1 MGEGQFMVDARE
13 LLGQLMQVGTTSST
27 PSRIGNALGVQGTSA
42 GGGLLSD
49 LLGGLGLGGGSGG
62 GNPLSDLLGSLGGA
76 GGGAANPARDMLG
89 DASRVAQQNPL
100 AVGSLAALA
109 GAFLGGKS
117 GVPNGTLGG
126 GALAL
131 LASLAL
137 TSLKGREEAQPV
149 PSSAGSS
156 QDAPLGLRE
165 PQNPGEEQELQD
177 KATLI
182 ISAMINAAKA
192 DGAIDEK
199 EAQRIVGKLEGGG
212 ADPQARQF
220 IADEM
225 LKPMDMNAL
234 IARARTPQLAV
245 EVYAASLLAIEV
257 DTPAE
262 QDYLRRLA
270 DGLRLDP
277 ATVQRVH
284 QTLGVQ
290 A

>member
-1 MGEGQFMVDARE
+1 MA
-13 LLGQLMQVGTTSST
+13 T
-27 PSRIGNALGVQGTSA
+27 
-42 GGGLLSD
+42 
-49 LLGGLGLGGGSGG
+49 
-62 GNPLSDLLGSLGGA
+62 
-76 GGGAANPARDMLG
+76 
-89 DASRVAQQNPL
+89 
-100 AVGSLAALA
+100 
-109 GAFLGGKS
+109 
-117 GVPNGTLGG
+117 
-126 GALAL
+126 
-131 LASLAL
+131 
-137 TSLKGREEAQPV
+137 LKGKDDAQPA
-149 PSSAGSS
+149 PGSDDPA

-165 PQNPGEEQELQD
+165 PQTPREERELQD

-192 DGAIDEK
+192 DGAIDQK
-199 EAQRIVGKLEGGG
+199 EAQRIVGKLEGSG

-234 IARARTPQLAV
+234 IQRVQTPQLAV

-262 QDYLRRLA
+262 QDYLRQLA
-270 DGLRLDP
+270 QGLRLDP
-277 ATVQRVH
+277 ATVQRVQ

>member
-1 MGEGQFMVDARE
+1 MVDARE
-13 LLGQLMQVGTTSST
+13 LLGQLMQAGTTRST
-27 PSRIGNALGVQGTSA
+27 ASRIGNAFGAQGPGA

-62 GNPLSDLLGSLGGA
+62 GNPLSDLLGGLGGA
-76 GGGAANPARDMLG
+76 GGGAAGQARDMLG
-89 DASRVAQQNPL
+89 DAGRVARQNPL
-100 AVGSLAALA
+100 AVGGLAALA

-117 GVPNGTLGG
+117 GVPNGALGG

-131 LASLAL
+131 LASLAMA
-137 TSLKGREEAQPV
+137 TLKGKDDAQPA
-149 PSSAGSS
+149 PDGDDPA

-165 PQNPGEEQELQD
+165 PQTPGEEQELQN

-182 ISAMINAAKA
+182 ISAMISAAKA

-199 EAQRIVGKLEGGG
+199 ETQRIVGKLEGSG

-234 IARARTPQLAV
+234 IQRARTPQVAV

-257 DTPAE
+257 DTPGE

-270 DGLRLDP
+270 EGLRLDP
-277 ATVQRVH
+277 ATVQRVQ
-284 QTLGVQ
+284 QTLGVG

>member
-1 MGEGQFMVDARE
+1 MDARE
-13 LLGQLMQVGTTSST
+13 LLGQLMQAGTTPST
-27 PSRIGNALGVQGTSA
+27 ASRIGNAFGAQGSGA

-62 GNPLSDLLGSLGGA
+62 GNPLSDLLGSLGGS
-76 GGGAANPARDMLG
+76 GGAAAGAGQGRDMLG
-89 DASRVAQQNPL
+89 DAGRVARQNPL
-100 AVGSLAALA
+100 AVGGLAALA

-117 GVPNGTLGG
+117 GVPNGALGG

-131 LASLAL
+131 LASLAMA
-137 TSLKGREEAQPV
+137 TLKGKDDAQPA
-149 PSSAGSS
+149 PGGADPG

-165 PQNPGEEQELQD
+165 PQTPHEEQQLQD

-192 DGAIDEK
+192 DGAIDQQ

-234 IARARTPQLAV
+234 IQRAQTPQLAV

-262 QDYLRRLA
+262 QDYLRQLA
-270 DGLRLDP
+270 QGLRLDP
-277 ATVQRVH
+277 ATVQRVQ

>member
-1 MGEGQFMVDARE
+1 MDARE
-13 LLGQLMQVGTTSST
+13 LLGQLMQAGTTRST
-27 PSRIGNALGVQGTSA
+27 ASRIGNAFGAQGPGA

-49 LLGGLGLGGGSGG
+49 LLGGLGLGGGSAG
-62 GNPLSDLLGSLGGA
+62 GNPLSDLLGGLGGSGGA
-76 GGGAANPARDMLG
+76 GDKARDMLG
-89 DASRVAQQNPL
+89 DAGRVARQNPL
-100 AVGSLAALA
+100 AVGGLAALA
-109 GAFLGGKS
+109 GAFLGGRS
-117 GVPNGTLGG
+117 GVPNGALGG

-131 LASLAL
+131 LASLAMA
-137 TSLKGREEAQPV
+137 TLKGKDDAQPA
-149 PSSAGSS
+149 PGGGDPA

-165 PQNPGEEQELQD
+165 PQTPREEQELQD

-182 ISAMINAAKA
+182 ISAMISAAKA
-192 DGAIDEK
+192 DGAIDQK

-234 IARARTPQLAV
+234 IQRAQTPQLAV

-262 QDYLRRLA
+262 QDYLRQLA
-270 DGLRLDP
+270 QGLRLDP
-277 ATVQRVH
+277 ATVQQVQ

>member
-1 MGEGQFMVDARE
+1 MDARE
-13 LLGQLMQVGTTSST
+13 LLGQLMQAGTTRST
-27 PSRIGNALGVQGTSA
+27 ANRIGNAFGAQGPGA
-42 GGGLLSD
+42 GGGMLSD

-62 GNPLSDLLGSLGGA
+62 GNPLSGLLAGLGGS
-76 GGGAANPARDMLG
+76 GGGAAGQAGDMLG
-89 DASRVAQQNPL
+89 DAGRVARQNPL
-100 AVGSLAALA
+100 AVGGLAALA

-117 GVPNGTLGG
+117 GVPHGALGG

-131 LASLAL
+131 LASLAMA
-137 TSLKGREEAQPV
+137 TLKGKDDAAQPA
-149 PSSAGSS
+149 PGGDDPG

-165 PQNPGEEQELQD
+165 PQTPGEEQELQD

-192 DGAIDEK
+192 DGAIDQQ
-199 EAQRIVGKLEGGG
+199 EAQRIVGKLEGSG

-225 LKPMDMNAL
+225 LKPMDMNSL
-234 IARARTPQLAV
+234 IQRAQTPQLAV

-270 DGLRLDP
+270 QGLRLDP
-277 ATVQRVH
+277 ATVQQVQ

>member
-1 MGEGQFMVDARE
+1 MDARE
-13 LLGQLMQVGTTSST
+13 LLGQLMQAGTTRST
-27 PSRIGNALGVQGTSA
+27 ASRIGNAFGAQGPGA
-42 GGGLLSD
+42 GGGMLSD

-62 GNPLSDLLGSLGGA
+62 GNPLSDLLGGLGGS
-76 GGGAANPARDMLG
+76 GGAADKAGDMLG
-89 DASRVAQQNPL
+89 DASRVARQNPL
-100 AVGSLAALA
+100 AVGGLAALA

-117 GVPNGTLGG
+117 GVPHGALGG

-131 LASLAL
+131 LASLAMA
-137 TSLKGREEAQPV
+137 TLKGKDDAAQPV
-149 PSSAGSS
+149 PASDDPG

-165 PQNPGEEQELQD
+165 PQTPGEEQQLQD

-182 ISAMINAAKA
+182 ISAMISAAKA

-199 EAQRIVGKLEGGG
+199 ETQRIVGKLEGSG

-225 LKPMDMNAL
+225 LKPMDINSL
-234 IARARTPQLAV
+234 IQRAQTPQLAV

-270 DGLRLDP
+270 QGLHLDP
-277 ATVQRVH
+277 ATVQQVQ

>member
-1 MGEGQFMVDARE
+1 MDARE
-13 LLGQLMQVGTTSST
+13 LLGQLMQAGTTRST
-27 PSRIGNALGVQGTSA
+27 ASRIGNAFGAQGPGA

-49 LLGGLGLGGGSGG
+49 LLGGLGLGGGSAGG
-62 GNPLSDLLGSLGGA
+62 DPLSDLLGGLGGSGGA
-76 GGGAANPARDMLG
+76 GDKARDMLG
-89 DASRVAQQNPL
+89 DAGRVARQNPL
-100 AVGSLAALA
+100 AVGGLAALS
-109 GAFLGGKS
+109 GAFLGGRS
-117 GVPNGTLGG
+117 GVPNGALGG

-131 LASLAL
+131 LASLAMA
-137 TSLKGREEAQPV
+137 TLKGKDDAQPA
-149 PSSAGSS
+149 PGSGDPA
-156 QDAPLGLRE
+156 QDAPLGIRE
-165 PQNPGEEQELQD
+165 PQTPSEEQELQD

-182 ISAMINAAKA
+182 ISAMISAAKA
-192 DGAIDEK
+192 DGAIDQK

-212 ADPQARQF
+212 ADTQARQF

-234 IARARTPQLAV
+234 IQRAQTPQLAV

-262 QDYLRRLA
+262 QDYLRQLA
-270 DGLRLDP
+270 QGLRLDP
-277 ATVQRVH
+277 ATVQQVQ

>member
-1 MGEGQFMVDARE
+1 MVDTRE
-13 LLGQLMQVGTTSST
+13 LLGQLMQASTTRST
-27 PSRIGNALGVQGTSA
+27 SSRIGNAFGGQGSSASGNPLSELLGGFGL
-42 GGGLLSD
+42 GGGSGGGNLLSD
-49 LLGGLGLGGGSGG
+49 LLGGLGGAEGG
-62 GNPLSDLLGSLGGA
+62 DA
-76 GGGAANPARDMLG
+76 GTARDMLG
-89 DASRVAQQNPL
+89 DAGRVAQQNPL
-100 AVGSLAALA
+100 AVGGLAALA

-117 GVPNGTLGG
+117 GVPNGALGG

-137 TSLKGREEAQPV
+137 TSLKGREEAQAA
-149 PSSAGSS
+149 PSSDNPA

-165 PQNPGEEQELQD
+165 PQTPGEEQELQD
-177 KATLI
+177 KASLI

-192 DGAIDEK
+192 DGAIDAS
-199 EAQRIVGKLEGGG
+199 EAQRTVGKLQAAG
-212 ADPQARQF
+212 ADPQTRQL

-225 LKPMDMNAL
+225 LKPIDMDSL
-234 IARARTPQLAV
+234 IARARTPQMAV

-284 QTLGVQ
+284 QTLGVEV
-290 A
+290 

>member
-1 MGEGQFMVDARE
+1 MVDARE
-13 LLGQLMQVGTTSST
+13 LLGQLMQSGTTRST
-27 PSRIGNALGVQGTSA
+27 PGRIGNAFSGQGSRA
-42 GGGLLSD
+42 GGNPLSELLGGFGLGGGSGGNLLSD
-49 LLGGLGLGGGSGG
+49 LLGGLGGT
-62 GNPLSDLLGSLGGA
+62 
-76 GGGAANPARDMLG
+76 GGAAADTARDMLG
-89 DASRVAQQNPL
+89 DASRVAQRNPL
-100 AVGSLAALA
+100 AVGGLAALA

-117 GVPNGTLGG
+117 GVPHGALGG

-137 TSLKGREEAQPV
+137 ASLKGPEEAQAA
-149 PSSAGSS
+149 PSSDDPA

-165 PQNPGEEQELQD
+165 PQTPGEEQELQD
-177 KATLI
+177 KASLI

-192 DGAIDEK
+192 DGAIDQN
-199 EAQRIVGKLEGGG
+199 EAQRTVGKLEAAG
-212 ADPQARQF
+212 ADPQTRQL

-225 LKPMDMNAL
+225 LKPLDMDSL
-234 IARARTPQLAV
+234 IARARTPQLAA

-270 DGLRLDP
+270 QGLRLDP

-284 QTLGVQ
+284 QTLGV
-290 A
+290 AV

>member
-1 MGEGQFMVDARE
+1 MADARE
-13 LLGQLMQVGTTSST
+13 LLGQLMQARTTRST
-27 PSRIGNALGVQGTSA
+27 PNRIGNAFGGQGSSA
-42 GGGLLSD
+42 GGNPLSELLGRFGLGGGSGGGSGGGNLLSD
-49 LLGGLGLGGGSGG
+49 LLGGLGGT
-62 GNPLSDLLGSLGGA
+62 
-76 GGGAANPARDMLG
+76 GGAAGTARDRLG
-89 DASRVAQQNPL
+89 DAGRAAQKNPL
-100 AVGSLAALA
+100 AVGGLAALA

-117 GVPNGTLGG
+117 GVPNGALGG

-131 LASLAL
+131 LASLAM
-137 TSLKGREEAQPV
+137 TSLKGRDEAQPA
-149 PSSAGSS
+149 PSSDNPT

-165 PQNPGEEQELQD
+165 PQTPGEEKELQD
-177 KATLI
+177 KASLI

-192 DGAIDEK
+192 DGTIDASEV
-199 EAQRIVGKLEGGG
+199 QRTVGKLQTGG
-212 ADPQARQF
+212 ADPQTRQL

-225 LKPMDMNAL
+225 LKPLDMDAL

-284 QTLGVQ
+284 QTLGVTV
-290 A
+290 